1 MLEKRFYDFRDVME
15 IYGVGESIARKMIKE
30 IRNIYEDGHPLPRG
44 KVYATDLELYENL
57 MKKRKVKKWLVS
69 ES

>member
-15 IYGVGESIARKMIKE
+15 IYGVCEKYARQIIRE
-30 IRNIYEDGHPLPRG
+30 IRNIYEGGHPLPQG
-44 KVYATDLELYENL
+44 KIYVTDVELYENL
-57 MKKRKVKKWLVS
+57 IKKRKVKQWLVS